1 MSYLMAMAAY
11 RDDGAQ
17 VYASIASM
25 IELHDALRL
34 RFEELD
40 ISRETIEHASG
51 LTPGYA
57 SKLLRPVP
65 NKRFGEVSLFLILPV
80 AGLKLGLLED
90 PEAMRRITMRQPKR
104 NRAQV
109 RHRLYALTQEE

>member
-1 MSYLMAMAAY
+1 MTMVAY

-17 VYASIASM
+17 VYASVASM
-25 IELHDALRL
+25 VELHDALRL

-65 NKRFGEVSLFLILPV
+65 NKRFGETSLFLILPV
-80 AGLKLGLLED
+80 AGLRLALLED
-90 PEAMRRITMRQPKR
+90 PEAMRRFTLRQPKR
-104 NRAQV
+104 DRTKV